1 MGKLI
6 LNSKGQSLLEVTIT
20 LGVAILII
28 VALTITTIQ
37 GLQSS
42 QFSQAQVQA
51 TKYAQEGIEKIRLM
65 KVSNTPI
72 EITDTNGNIQEYY
85 WYSSNNL
92 IWSLSFGALK
102 SFKFKTPCS
111 NGTCRLIR
119 LNAGDSPDYESLD
132 NERLRRYI
140 YIEDTGNQNQ
150 KKVTVEVKWTD
161 SGGDHSSKL
170 ETILSNY

>member
-1 MGKLI
+1 LTA
-6 LNSKGQSLLEVTIT
+6 TIST
-20 LGVAILII
+20 SPLTGVW
-28 VALTITTIQ
+28 
-37 GLQSS
+37 SS
-42 QFSQAQVQA
+42 SASFIPCKA
-51 TKYAQEGIEKIRLM
+51 
-65 KVSNTPI
+65 P
-72 EITDTNGNIQEYY
+72 
-85 WYSSNNL
+85 
-92 IWSLSFGALK
+92 SLSCPRLTCP
-102 SFKFKTPCS
+102 FKTPCS